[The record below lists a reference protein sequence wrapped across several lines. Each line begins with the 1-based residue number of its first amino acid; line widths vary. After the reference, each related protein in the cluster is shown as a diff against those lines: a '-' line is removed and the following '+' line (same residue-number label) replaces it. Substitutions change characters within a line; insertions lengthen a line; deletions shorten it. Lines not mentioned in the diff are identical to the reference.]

1 MFTVADPVCVRTPPA
16 SKARIVKVRAE
27 PAGSVTVPKATPPTT
42 GMLNTSGGTMS
53 AAVTSTTTVATD
65 VPDTSARTSN
75 MVSTGPGRAPVGSRG
90 RHEPSAR
97 TEASVAAIRTRSTA
111 LRRDAHRRGPS
122 NPLERGRDRRVART
136 PRRHRSEEHTSELQS
151 LAYLVCRLLLEK
163 KKKLKLE
170 MHEDA
175 QLDAIQQDLRQSS

>member
-136 PRRHRSEEHTSELQS
+136 PRRHQTGRVYGS
-151 LAYLVCRLLLEK
+151 
-163 KKKLKLE
+163 
-170 MHEDA
+170 DA
-175 QLDAIQQDLRQSS
+175 GVMCGPADTTGRGIPVPVLDRGGQLHGLIYHDIGR